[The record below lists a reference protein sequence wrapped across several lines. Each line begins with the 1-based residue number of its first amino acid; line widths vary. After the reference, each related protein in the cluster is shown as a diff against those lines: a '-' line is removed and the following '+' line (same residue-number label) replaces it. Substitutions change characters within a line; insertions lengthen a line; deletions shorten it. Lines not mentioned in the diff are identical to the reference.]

1 MLYSIGMTRY
11 KPSEVEIAF
20 RSHCRIF
27 ERIWVNGDSEAVFD
41 SSDKQR
47 FACKA
52 GEKIARKIGSVD
64 VESYNFVVWDA
75 RLNCDAIEEH
85 PLSWL
90 EQKWLIFPR
99 DPIKGY
105 W

>member
-1 MLYSIGMTRY
+1 MTRY
-11 KPSEVEIAF
+11 NPSPVELAF

-27 ERIWVNGDSEAVFD
+27 ERIWVNGDSEGVFD

-64 VESYNFVVWDA
+64 VESYNFVVLDA
-75 RLNCDAIEEH
+75 RLNCDAIEE
-85 PLSWL
+85 
-90 EQKWLIFPR
+90 QKIFENCCINFLDR
-99 DPIKGY
+99 QKNNFLNSTHLL
-105 W
+105 